1 MSCEELNVFRF
12 AVTVAAVCM
21 EDDRPP
27 ASDMTRELACEYI
40 RGILDIALAH
50 TGIEFRVQPMEYPVS
65 SKIPVIISLEGLGDL
80 LFWFHPYLDACSVAS
95 ELEGTLHDAVQR
107 AVRVPA

>member
-27 ASDMTRELACEYI
+27 ASNMTRELACEYI
-40 RGILDIALAH
+40 RGILDIALAQLSPR
-50 TGIEFRVQPMEYPVS
+50 TESTAS
-65 SKIPVIISLEGLGDL
+65 S
-80 LFWFHPYLDACSVAS
+80 
-95 ELEGTLHDAVQR
+95 
-107 AVRVPA
+107 